1 LSFIFLPSE
10 EDNHYK
16 CSENRMD
23 KFNAGQ
29 DSNICGS
36 LSFWL
41 SCYATL
47 ADHHADFDSGSV
59 KPPQQISLSHLPS
72 ISHLFSLISLSHA
85 SPTQQ
90 IFIFVNFVKS
100 RPQDLNSNCIDVNL
114 NLWVKKL
121 KIVWNLGYGRTHC
134 GNGLAESI
142 RLFFFFFFSYR
153 SL

>member
-1 LSFIFLPSE
+1 
-10 EDNHYK
+10 
-16 CSENRMD
+16 MD

-41 SCYATL
+41 SCHATL

-59 KPPQQISLSHLPS
+59 KPPQQISLSHLPN

-85 SPTQQ
+85 SPAQQ
-90 IFIFVNFVKS
+90 IFIFVNFAKS

-114 NLWVKKL
+114 NLWAV
-121 KIVWNLGYGRTHC
+121 VMNLVLVVMNLVLTVRVGR
-134 GNGLAESI
+134 ESGEGE
-142 RLFFFFFFSYR
+142 SAKW
-153 SL
+153 

>member
-1 LSFIFLPSE
+1 MSFIFLPSE

-16 CSENRMD
+16 CSKNRMD
-23 KFNAGQ
+23 KFNASQ

-59 KPPQQISLSHLPS
+59 KPPQQISLSHLPN
-72 ISHLFSLISLSHA
+72 ISHFFSLISLSHA

-114 NLWVKKL
+114 NLWVKKIKNCL
-121 KIVWNLGYGRTHC
+121 EFRLWKNTPWKWSSRIH
-134 GNGLAESI
+134 SI
-142 RLFFFFFFSYR
+142 FFFFSYR